1 LPTLAA
7 GRADSAVLGEPGV
20 AGAESQGMKYLFNL
34 EQSTVPGSA
43 AFVYIA
49 LKSYVTEHPD
59 VTKAFADT
67 ILKSHVEANKDP
79 DLVRELAKTST
90 DIDPALL
97 AKVTLPTFGENA
109 VQPKEIDTWIGLL
122 EQYGELD
129 KSKAPAASDV
139 LGL

>member
-1 LPTLAA
+1 
-7 GRADSAVLGEPGV
+7 
-20 AGAESQGMKYLFNL
+20 MKYLFNL

-49 LKSYVTEHPD
+49 LKSYMRKHPD
-59 VTKAFADT
+59 VTKAFAST
-67 ILKSHVEANKDP
+67 ILKSHAEANKNP

-97 AKVTLPTFGENA
+97 AKVTLPAFGENA
-109 VQPKEIDTWIGLL
+109 VQAKEIDTWIGLL

-129 KSKAPAASDV
+129 KGKAPAASAV
-139 LGL
+139 LGQ